1 MRASPNV
8 SLSTGSAFLPR
19 DAATLAAPFSQKRY
33 SRMISALK
41 FKAASNSNYPISED
55 TFDAF
60 LRAIWTDTPEKKR
73 CRELKAAHAEATRTG
88 DAKKIS
94 AAKDAYDA
102 AKSKVPP
109 WLIGARLNGTRNNAN
124 VIAEGYVTADFDD
137 VPDCEKLKGTLSLC
151 PHVLLA
157 AQSLGGRGV
166 FCVIPTTPEI
176 QKSPEKIKTLWQELS
191 NYTGIPIGAKDT
203 EGAHIDS
210 ACSDAAR
217 LRFESYDPTYF
228 YNPDASRWKSF
239 RELAYECYMGSRL
252 FDIAQCFGG
261 APDSGRENSNAR
273 NAFALAA
280 ISMIARARVYG
291 ESAFLRGRYFPF
303 KAQTV
308 VLGRS
313 GSNKSVTLDALHA
326 VASAFAVREVLSASD
341 ASLIDAVAKS
351 AAASEG
357 KGENMTWTPRREPF
371 PILEVIDEAGDD
383 KAARKGREYT
393 SQAADIRRRLFNEMA
408 SLSNAL
414 SRPAPGFPVR
424 SAYTNIQLST
434 PERWAE
440 SSNAGDGAAGDARRV
455 AEFWMP
461 TPLDDAETT
470 DPIVIGR
477 LMRLSQANAEPP
489 SVDRLID
496 LLSGLELRGEL
507 RLSSAVSDWALDGA
521 LPFLGGASR
530 EETALNV
537 TAYQTLAVSF
547 ATAFAYARGAER
559 ICDCDFLAGTSLFL
573 GVLETRKRLFPLAI
587 RNTETQQSAIT
598 EMILRTVRASGSFR
612 LDKLKK
618 KCASP
623 DFARVLKEL
632 VNNGVLVQFRGMD
645 AGQKRTMLRE
655 ATDDEIAQREDAMPD
670 FSDERANRDKVAR
683 NNAELARRDNVD
695 RGGVDF
701 GPYADCAPD
710 EKRSRVLAYIEKY
723 RLGHPLCP
731 GSRNNGLWEL
741 RVLLQRRNN
750 MWDDVAQRA
759 FIETAQE
766 TGLPDREIKLL
777 MRANIDGINPI
788 GKPG

>member
-1 MRASPNV
+1 
-8 SLSTGSAFLPR
+8 
-19 DAATLAAPFSQKRY
+19 
-33 SRMISALK
+33 MISALK
-41 FKAASNSNYPISED
+41 FKSASTSDYPVSVY
-55 TFDAF
+55 TFDVF
-60 LRAIWTDTPEKKR
+60 LRAIATDTPEKKR
-73 CRELKAAHAEATRTG
+73 CRELKVAYTDAVRTR
-88 DAKKIS
+88 DAKKI
-94 AAKDAYDA
+94 AEAKNAYDA
-102 AKSKVPP
+102 AKSTVSP
-109 WLIGARLNGTRNNAN
+109 WLLGARLNGPRNNAN
-124 VIAEGYVTADFDD
+124 VIAEGYVTVDFDD
-137 VPDCEKLKGTLSLC
+137 VPDCEALKNTLSLC

-176 QKSPEKIKTLWQELS
+176 QKGPEKIKILWQELS
-191 NYTGIPIGAKDT
+191 NYTGIPIGAKGT
-203 EGAHIDS
+203 EGPHIDS

-217 LRFESYDPTYF
+217 LRFESYDPVYA
-228 YNPDASRWKSF
+228 YNPDASRWKPF
-239 RELAYECYMGSRL
+239 RDLAYECYMGSRL

-261 APDSGRENSNAR
+261 ALDPGRENSHAR

-291 ESAFLRGRYFPF
+291 ESPFLRDRYFPF

-326 VASAFAVREVLSASD
+326 VASTFAVREVLSASD

-351 AAASEG
+351 AAESEG
-357 KGENMTWTPRREPF
+357 KGENMTWAQRREPL

-393 SQAADIRRRLFNEMA
+393 SQAADIRRRLFNEMT

-455 AEFWMP
+455 SEFWMP
-461 TPLDDAETT
+461 TPLDNEEAN
-470 DPIVIGR
+470 DPLVIGR
-477 LMRLSQANAEPP
+477 LMRLSQAMAEPP

-496 LLSGLELRGEL
+496 LLSGLDLRGEL

-521 LPFLGGASR
+521 LPYLCGGSQ
-530 EETALNV
+530 EETSLNV

-547 ATAFAYARGAER
+547 ATACAYARGADR
-559 ICDCDFLAGTSLFL
+559 IYDCDFLAGASLFL
-573 GVLETRKRLFPLAI
+573 GVMETRKRLLPLTFRSA
-587 RNTETQQSAIT
+587 ETQQSAIT
-598 EMILRTVRASGSFR
+598 DMILRTVRVSGTAR
-612 LDKLKK
+612 LDIIKK

-623 DFARVLKEL
+623 DFARVLTELIKE
-632 VNNGVLVQFRGMD
+632 GVLVKFRGID
-645 AGQKRTMLRE
+645 GGQTRTLLRE
-655 ATDDEIAQREDAMPD
+655 ATVEEIARRDDAMPD
-670 FSDERANRDKVAR
+670 FSEERANRDKVAR
-683 NNAELARRDNVD
+683 NNAELASKEKLDHA
-695 RGGVDF
+695 GTDF
-701 GPYADCAPD
+701 GSYADCSPD

-759 FIETAQE
+759 FIEAAQE
-766 TGLPDREIKLL
+766 TGLPEREIKLL
-777 MRANIDGINPI
+777 MRANIDGINPF
-788 GKPG
+788 GKPSQLGNSR

>member
-1 MRASPNV
+1 
-8 SLSTGSAFLPR
+8 
-19 DAATLAAPFSQKRY
+19 
-33 SRMISALK
+33 MISALK
-41 FKAASNSNYPISED
+41 FKSARSSDYPISD
-55 TFDAF
+55 HTFDVF
-60 LRAIWTDTPEKKR
+60 LRAIATDTPEKKR
-73 CRELKAAHAEATRTG
+73 CRELKAAHIESIRTG
-88 DAKKIS
+88 DAKKTS

-102 AKSKVPP
+102 AKSTVSP
-109 WLIGARLNGTRNNAN
+109 WLLGARLNGPRNNAN
-124 VIAEGYVTADFDD
+124 VIAEGYVTVDFDD
-137 VPDCEKLKGTLSLC
+137 VPDCEALKNTLSLC
-151 PHVLLA
+151 PHILLA
-157 AQSLGGRGV
+157 AQSLGGHGV

-176 QKSPEKIKTLWQELS
+176 QKSPEKIKILWQELS
-191 NYTGIPIGAKDT
+191 NYTGIPIGAKGT
-203 EGAHIDS
+203 EGPHIDS

-217 LRFESYDPTYF
+217 LRFESYDPAYVF
-228 YNPDASRWKSF
+228 NPDASRWKPF
-239 RELAYECYMGSRL
+239 LDLAYESYLGSRL

-261 APDSGRENSNAR
+261 APDPGRENCHAR

-291 ESAFLRGRYFPF
+291 ESPFLRGRYFPF

-357 KGENMTWTPRREPF
+357 KGESMTWTPRREPL

-393 SQAADIRRRLFNEMA
+393 SQAADIRRRLFNEMT

-455 AEFWMP
+455 AEFWIP
-461 TPLDDAETT
+461 TPLDDVETK
-470 DPIVIGR
+470 DPHAIGR
-477 LMRLSQANAEPP
+477 IMRLSQANSEPP

-496 LLSGLELRGEL
+496 LLSGLELRGDL

-521 LPFLGGASR
+521 LPFMGGASQ

-559 ICDCDFLAGTSLFL
+559 ICDCDFLAGASLFL
-573 GVLETRKRLFPLAI
+573 GVLETRKRLSPFAS
-587 RNTETQQSAIT
+587 RATETQQSAIT
-598 EMILRTVRASGSFR
+598 DMILRTVRASGSARFD
-612 LDKLKK
+612 LLKK

-623 DFARVLKEL
+623 DFARVLNDLITNGFL
-632 VNNGVLVQFRGMD
+632 VKFRGME
-645 AGQKRTMLRE
+645 AGQKRTMIRE
-655 ATDDEIAQREDAMPD
+655 ATVEEIAQRDDAIPD
-670 FSDERANRDKVAR
+670 FSEERANRDKVAR
-683 NNAELARRDNVD
+683 NNAELARRDKAN
-695 RGGVDF
+695 RGGDDF

-723 RLGHPLCP
+723 RLDHPLCP
-731 GSRNNGLWEL
+731 GARNNGLWEL
-741 RVLLQRRNN
+741 RVLLQRRNS

-759 FIETAQE
+759 FIETARD

-777 MRANIDGINPI
+777 MRANIDGANPI
-788 GKPG
+788 GKPS

>member
-1 MRASPNV
+1 ML
-8 SLSTGSAFLPR
+8 LSTDSVFLPR
-19 DAATLAAPFSQKRY
+19 DAATPAAPFSQKRQV
-33 SRMISALK
+33 SVIAALK
-41 FKAASNSNYPISED
+41 FKSTSTSDYPVSVQ
-55 TFDAF
+55 TFDVF
-60 LRAIWTDTPEKKR
+60 LRSIATDTPEKKR
-73 CRELKAAHAEATRTG
+73 CRELKAAHTDAVRTG

-94 AAKDAYDA
+94 EAKDAYDA
-102 AKSKVPP
+102 AKSKISP
-109 WLIGARLNGTRNNAN
+109 WLIGARLNGPRNNAN
-124 VIAEGYVTADFDD
+124 VVAEGYVTVDFDD
-137 VPDCEKLKGTLSLC
+137 VSDFEELKNTLSLC

-176 QKSPEKIKTLWQELS
+176 QKNPEKIKILWQELS
-191 NYTGIPIGAKDT
+191 NYTGIPIGAKGT
-203 EGAHIDS
+203 EGPHIDS

-217 LRFESYDPTYF
+217 LRFESYDPVYA
-228 YNPDASRWKSF
+228 YNPDASRWKPF
-239 RELAYECYMGSRL
+239 RDLAYECYMGSRL

-261 APDSGRENSNAR
+261 SPDPGRENGNAR

-280 ISMIARARVYG
+280 VSMIARARVYG
-291 ESAFLRGRYFPF
+291 ESAFLRDRYFPF

-326 VASAFAVREVLSASD
+326 VASTFSVREVLSASD

-351 AAASEG
+351 AAESEG
-357 KGENMTWTPRREPF
+357 KGENMTWTQRREPL

-393 SQAADIRRRLFNEMA
+393 AQAADIRRRLFNEMT
-408 SLSNAL
+408 SLSNAM

-455 AEFWMP
+455 SEFWMP
-461 TPLDDAETT
+461 TPLDNECTN
-470 DPIVIGR
+470 DPLSIGR
-477 LMRLSQANAEPP
+477 LMRLSQAQAEAP

-496 LLSGLELRGEL
+496 LLSGLDLRGEL

-521 LPFLGGASR
+521 LPYLGGANQ

-547 ATAFAYARGAER
+547 ATACAYARGAER
-559 ICDCDFLAGTSLFL
+559 ICDCDFLAGVSLFL
-573 GVLETRKRLFPLAI
+573 GVLETRKRLLPLACHAA
-587 RNTETQQSAIT
+587 ETQQSAIT
-598 EMILRTVRASGSFR
+598 DMILRTVRASGSAR

-623 DFARVLKEL
+623 DFARVLNEL
-632 VNNGVLVQFRGMD
+632 IKNGALVKFRGTD
-645 AGQKRTMLRE
+645 AGQNRTMVRE
-655 ATDDEIAQREDAMPD
+655 ATVEEIAQRDDAMPD
-670 FSDERANRDKVAR
+670 FSEERANRDKVAR
-683 NNAELARRDNVD
+683 NNAELASKEKLDHV
-695 RGGVDF
+695 GTDF

-723 RLGHPLCP
+723 RLGHPLCH

-777 MRANIDGINPI
+777 MRANIDGRNPI
-788 GKPG
+788 GKPS

>member
-1 MRASPNV
+1 
-8 SLSTGSAFLPR
+8 
-19 DAATLAAPFSQKRY
+19 
-33 SRMISALK
+33 MISALK
-41 FKAASNSNYPISED
+41 FKSASTSDYPVTVH
-55 TFDAF
+55 TFDVF
-60 LRAIWTDTPEKKR
+60 LRSIANDTPEKKR
-73 CRELKAAHAEATRTG
+73 CRELKAAHTDAVRTG
-88 DAKKIS
+88 DAKRIS
-94 AAKDAYDA
+94 AAKNAYDA
-102 AKSKVPP
+102 AKSTVSP
-109 WLIGARLNGTRNNAN
+109 WLLGASLKGPRNNAN
-124 VIAEGYVTADFDD
+124 VVAEGYVTVDFDD
-137 VPDCEKLKGTLSLC
+137 VSDCEGLKNTLSQC

-157 AQSLGGRGV
+157 AQSLGARGV

-191 NYTGIPIGAKDT
+191 NYTGIPIGAKGT
-203 EGAHIDS
+203 EGPHIDS

-217 LRFESYDPTYF
+217 LRFESYDPVYA
-228 YNPDASRWKSF
+228 YNPDASRWKPF
-239 RELAYECYMGSRL
+239 RDLAYECYMGSRL

-261 APDSGRENSNAR
+261 APDPEHENSHAR

-280 ISMIARARVYG
+280 VSMIARARVYG
-291 ESAFLRGRYFPF
+291 ESPFLRDRYFPF

-313 GSNKSVTLDALHA
+313 GSNKSATLDALHA
-326 VASAFAVREVLSASD
+326 VASTFAVREVLSASD

-357 KGENMTWTPRREPF
+357 KGENMTWTTLREPL

-393 SQAADIRRRLFNEMA
+393 SQAADIRRRLFNEMT

-461 TPLDDAETT
+461 TPLDNEEAN
-470 DPIVIGR
+470 DPLVIGR
-477 LMRLSQANAEPP
+477 LMRLSQAQAEPP

-496 LLSGLELRGEL
+496 LLSGLDLRGEL

-521 LPFLGGASR
+521 LPFLGGASQ

-547 ATAFAYARGAER
+547 ATAGAYARGADR
-559 ICDCDFLAGTSLFL
+559 ICDCDFLAGVSLFL
-573 GVLETRKRLFPLAI
+573 GVLDTRKRLLPMACH
-587 RNTETQQSAIT
+587 NTETQQSAIT
-598 EMILRTVRASGSFR
+598 DMILRTVRASGSAR

-623 DFARVLKEL
+623 DFARVLTEL
-632 VNNGVLVQFRGMD
+632 IENGVLVKFRGID
-645 AGQKRTMLRE
+645 GGQTRTMLRE
-655 ATDDEIAQREDAMPD
+655 ATDEEIAQREDAMPD
-670 FSDERANRDKVAR
+670 FSEERANRDKVAR
-683 NNAELARRDNVD
+683 NNAELAIQDKVGRV
-695 RGGVDF
+695 GTDF
-701 GPYADCAPD
+701 GSYADCAPD

-731 GSRNNGLWEL
+731 GSRNSGLWEL

-766 TGLPDREIKLL
+766 IGLPNREIKLL

-788 GKPG
+788 GKPS

>member
-1 MRASPNV
+1 
-8 SLSTGSAFLPR
+8 
-19 DAATLAAPFSQKRY
+19 
-33 SRMISALK
+33 MISALK
-41 FKAASNSNYPISED
+41 FKSASTSDYPVSVH
-55 TFDAF
+55 TFDVF
-60 LRAIWTDTPEKKR
+60 LRAIATDTPEKKR
-73 CRELKAAHAEATRTG
+73 CRELKAAHSDAVRTG
-88 DAKKIS
+88 DANRIS
-94 AAKDAYDA
+94 AAKNAYDA
-102 AKSKVPP
+102 AKSTVSP
-109 WLIGARLNGTRNNAN
+109 WLLGSSLNGQRNNAN
-124 VIAEGYVTADFDD
+124 VVAEGYVTVDFDD
-137 VPDCEKLKGTLSLC
+137 VPDCEALKNTLSLC

-176 QKSPEKIKTLWQELS
+176 QKSPEKIKLLWQELS
-191 NYTGIPIGAKDT
+191 NYTGIPIGEKGT
-203 EGAHIDS
+203 NGPHIDS

-217 LRFESYDPTYF
+217 LRFESYDPVFVYT
-228 YNPDASRWKSF
+228 PDASRWKPF
-239 RELAYECYMGSRL
+239 RDLAYECYMGSRL

-261 APDSGRENSNAR
+261 APDPGRENCNAR

-280 ISMIARARVYG
+280 ISMISRARVYG

-313 GSNKSVTLDALHA
+313 GSNKGVTLDALHA

-341 ASLIDAVAKS
+341 AALIDAIAKS

-357 KGENMTWTPRREPF
+357 KGENMIWTPRPD
-371 PILEVIDEAGDD
+371 PLPLLEVIDEAGDD

-393 SQAADIRRRLFNEMA
+393 SQATDLRRRLFNEMT

-414 SRPAPGFPVR
+414 SRPAPGFPVK

-440 SSNAGDGAAGDARRV
+440 NSNSGDSLAGDARRV
-455 AEFWMP
+455 SEFWLP
-461 TPLDDAETT
+461 TPIDDAETS
-470 DPIVIGR
+470 DPLVIGR
-477 LMRLSQANAEPP
+477 LMRLSQAQAEPP
-489 SVDRLID
+489 SVDLLLD
-496 LLSGLELRGEL
+496 LLSGLDARGVV
-507 RLSSAVSDWALDGA
+507 RLPCAVSDWALDGA
-521 LPFLGGASR
+521 LPYLGGASR

-547 ATAFAYARGAER
+547 ATACAYARGAER
-559 ICDCDFLAGTSLFL
+559 IYDCDFLAGASLFL
-573 GVLETRKRLFPLAI
+573 GVLETRKRLAPLSCKAV
-587 RNTETQQSAIT
+587 ETQQSSIT
-598 EMILRTVRASGSFR
+598 DMIIKTLRSAGDKGVRM
-612 LDKLKK
+612 DKLTGAGG

-623 DFARVLKEL
+623 DHAKVLSALIDKGVIVKFKVTTGGKVRSLLRIATEEEL
-632 VNNGVLVQFRGMD
+632 
-645 AGQKRTMLRE
+645 
-655 ATDDEIAQREDAMPD
+655 AQREDAGPD
-670 FSDERANRDKVAR
+670 FSEERANRDKVAR
-683 NNAELARRDNVD
+683 NNAERAAEAMQAKRDSVG
-695 RGGVDF
+695 RGSSDF

-723 RLGHPLCP
+723 RIGHPLCP
-731 GSRNNGLWEL
+731 GNRNNGLWEL

-759 FIETAQE
+759 FIETARE

-788 GKPG
+788 GKPS

>member
-1 MRASPNV
+1 
-8 SLSTGSAFLPR
+8 
-19 DAATLAAPFSQKRY
+19 
-33 SRMISALK
+33 MISALK
-41 FKAASNSNYPISED
+41 FKSASTSDYPVSVQA
-55 TFDAF
+55 FDAF
-60 LRAIWTDTPEKKR
+60 LRALATDTPDKKR
-73 CRELKAAHAEATRTG
+73 CRDLKAAHAEATRAG
-88 DAKKIS
+88 DLKKIS

-102 AKSKVPP
+102 AKSKISP
-109 WLIGARLNGTRNNAN
+109 WLIGASLNGPRNNAN
-124 VIAEGYVTADFDD
+124 VIAEGYVTVDFDD
-137 VPDCEKLKGTLSLC
+137 VSDCEGLKESLARC

-176 QKSPEKIKTLWQELS
+176 QKSPEKIKILWRELS
-191 NYTGIPIGAKDT
+191 DYTGIPIGAKDT
-203 EGAHIDS
+203 DGAHIDN

-217 LRFESYDPTYF
+217 LRFESYDPAYVF
-228 YNPDASRWKSF
+228 NPDASRWKPF

-261 APDSGRENSNAR
+261 APDPGRENSNAR

-280 ISMIARARVYG
+280 VSMIARARVYG

-357 KGENMTWTPRREPF
+357 KGENMTWTQRREPL
-371 PILEVIDEAGDD
+371 PLLEVIDEAGDD

-393 SQAADIRRRLFNEMA
+393 SQAADIRRRLFNEMT

-455 AEFWMP
+455 SEFWMP
-461 TPLDDAETT
+461 TQLDNECTNDPLK
-470 DPIVIGR
+470 IGR
-477 LMRLSQANAEPP
+477 LMRLSQAQAEPP

-496 LLSGLELRGEL
+496 LLSGLDLRGEL

-521 LPFLGGASR
+521 LPYLGGATP

-559 ICDCDFLAGTSLFL
+559 ICDCDFLAGASLFL
-573 GVLETRKRLFPLAI
+573 GVMETRKRLLPLAS
-587 RNTETQQSAIT
+587 RPAETQQSSIT
-598 EMILRTVRASGSFR
+598 DMILQTVRASGTAR
-612 LDKLKK
+612 LDVLKK

-623 DFARVLKEL
+623 DHARVLAEL
-632 VNNGVLVQFRGMD
+632 IKNGILVKFRGTD
-645 AGQKRTMLRE
+645 SGQSRTMVRE
-655 ATDDEIAQREDAMPD
+655 ATDEEIAQREDAMPD
-670 FSDERANRDKVAR
+670 FSEERANRDKVAR
-683 NNAELARRDNVD
+683 NNAELAGKDMVD
-695 RGGVDF
+695 RVGSDF
-701 GPYADCAPD
+701 GPYAECDPD

-741 RVLLQRRNN
+741 RVLLQRRND

-777 MRANIDGINPI
+777 MRANIDGKNPI
-788 GKPG
+788 GKPS

>member
-1 MRASPNV
+1 
-8 SLSTGSAFLPR
+8 
-19 DAATLAAPFSQKRY
+19 
-33 SRMISALK
+33 MISALK
-41 FKAASNSNYPISED
+41 FKSASTSDYPVSVH
-55 TFDAF
+55 TFDVF
-60 LRAIWTDTPEKKR
+60 LRSIATDTPEKKR
-73 CRELKAAHAEATRTG
+73 CRELKAAHTDAARTG
-88 DAKKIS
+88 DAKKI
-94 AAKDAYDA
+94 AEAKNAYDA
-102 AKSKVPP
+102 AKSKISP
-109 WLIGARLNGTRNNAN
+109 WLLGARLNGPRNNAN
-124 VIAEGYVTADFDD
+124 VIADGYVTVDFDD
-137 VPDCEKLKGTLSLC
+137 VLDCEELKNTLSLC

-176 QKSPEKIKTLWQELS
+176 QKSPEKIKILWQELS
-191 NYTGIPIGAKDT
+191 NYTGIPIGDKGT
-203 EGAHIDS
+203 GGPHIDS

-217 LRFESYDPTYF
+217 LRFESYDPTYM
-228 YNPDASRWKSF
+228 YNPDASRWKPF
-239 RELAYECYMGSRL
+239 RDLAYECYLGSRL

-261 APDSGRENSNAR
+261 APDPGRENSHAR

-280 ISMIARARVYG
+280 VSMISRARVYG

-326 VASAFAVREVLSASD
+326 VASTFAVREVLSASD
-341 ASLIDAVAKS
+341 ASLVDAVAKS
-351 AAASEG
+351 AADSEG
-357 KGENMTWTPRREPF
+357 KGENMTWTQRREPL

-383 KAARKGREYT
+383 KSARKGREYT
-393 SQAADIRRRLFNEMA
+393 SQSADIRRRLFNEMT

-440 SSNAGDGAAGDARRV
+440 SSNAGDGSAGDARRV
-455 AEFWMP
+455 SEFWMP
-461 TPLDDAETT
+461 TPLDNEGTN
-470 DPIVIGR
+470 DPITLGR
-477 LMRLSQANAEPP
+477 LMRLSHAQAEPP

-496 LLSGLELRGEL
+496 LLSGLDLRGEL
-507 RLSSAVSDWALDGA
+507 RLSSAVSDWALDGV
-521 LPFLGGASR
+521 LPYLGGADQ

-547 ATAFAYARGAER
+547 ATACAYSRGAER
-559 ICDCDFLAGTSLFL
+559 IYDCDFLAGVSLFL
-573 GVLETRKRLFPLAI
+573 GVLETRKRLLPLAC
-587 RNTETQQSAIT
+587 RPTETQQSSIT
-598 EMILRTVRASGSFR
+598 DMILRTVRASGCAR
-612 LDKLKK
+612 LDLLKT

-623 DFARVLKEL
+623 DFAKVLAEL
-632 VNNGVLVQFRGMD
+632 IKNGILVKFRSTGS
-645 AGQKRTMLRE
+645 GQKRTMVRE
-655 ATDDEIAQREDAMPD
+655 ATVDEIAQREDAMPD
-670 FSDERANRDKVAR
+670 FSEERANRDKVAR
-683 NNAELARRDNVD
+683 NNAELEGKDKVD
-695 RGGVDF
+695 RVGSDF
-701 GPYADCAPD
+701 GPYADCSPD

-766 TGLPDREIKLL
+766 TGLPSHEIKLL
-777 MRANIDGINPI
+777 MRANIDGVNPI
-788 GKPG
+788 GKPS

>member
-1 MRASPNV
+1 
-8 SLSTGSAFLPR
+8 
-19 DAATLAAPFSQKRY
+19 
-33 SRMISALK
+33 MISALK
-41 FKAASNSNYPISED
+41 FKSASTSDYPVSD
-55 TFDAF
+55 HTFDVF
-60 LRAIWTDTPEKKR
+60 LRAIATDTPEKKR
-73 CRELKAAHAEATRTG
+73 CRELKAAHAEAIRTG

-102 AKSKVPP
+102 AKSKISP
-109 WLIGARLNGTRNNAN
+109 WLLGARLTGQRNNSN
-124 VIAEGYVTADFDD
+124 VIAEGYVTVDFDD
-137 VPDCEKLKGTLSLC
+137 VTDCEELKNTLSRC

-157 AQSLGGRGV
+157 AQSLGGLGV

-191 NYTGIPIGAKDT
+191 SYTGIPIGAKET
-203 EGAHIDS
+203 VGPHIDS

-217 LRFESYDPTYF
+217 LRFESYDPSYA
-228 YNPDASRWKSF
+228 YNPDASRWKPF
-239 RELAYECYMGSRL
+239 RDLAYECYVGSRL

-261 APDSGRENSNAR
+261 APDPGRENSNAR

-313 GSNKSVTLDALHA
+313 GANKSVTLDALHA

-383 KAARKGREYT
+383 KAARKGREYA
-393 SQAADIRRRLFNEMA
+393 SQAADIRRRLFNEMT

-440 SSNAGDGAAGDARRV
+440 SSNARDGAAGDARRV

-461 TPLDDAETT
+461 TPIDDAETN
-470 DPIVIGR
+470 DPLAIGR
-477 LMRLSQANAEPP
+477 LMRLSQAQAEPP

-521 LPFLGGASR
+521 LPFLCGASQ
-530 EETALNV
+530 EETVLNV
-537 TAYQTLAVSF
+537 TAYQTLAMSF

-559 ICDCDFLAGTSLFL
+559 ICDCDFLAGASLFL
-573 GVLETRKRLFPLAI
+573 GVLETRKRIFPLAC
-587 RNTETQQSAIT
+587 RATETQQSAIT
-598 EMILRTVRASGSFR
+598 EMILRTVRASGSAR

-623 DFARVLKEL
+623 DFARVLDEL
-632 VNNGVLVQFRGMD
+632 IKSGILVQFRGID

-655 ATDDEIAQREDAMPD
+655 ATDDEIAQREDSMPD

-683 NNAELARRDNVD
+683 NNAELARRDKAD
-695 RGGVDF
+695 RGGADF
-701 GPYADCAPD
+701 GPYAECAPD

-723 RLGHPLCP
+723 RIGHPLCP
-731 GSRNNGLWEL
+731 GNRNNGLWEL

-759 FIETAQE
+759 FIEAAQE

-788 GKPG
+788 GKPS

>member
-1 MRASPNV
+1 
-8 SLSTGSAFLPR
+8 
-19 DAATLAAPFSQKRY
+19 
-33 SRMISALK
+33 MISALK
-41 FKAASNSNYPISED
+41 FKSASTSDYPISSN

-60 LRAIWTDTPEKKR
+60 LRSLATDTPEKKR
-73 CRELKAAHAEATRTG
+73 CRELKAAHADAVRTQ
-88 DAKKIS
+88 DAKKIA

-102 AKSKVPP
+102 AKSKISP
-109 WLIGARLNGTRNNAN
+109 WLLGARLSGPRNNAN
-124 VIAEGYVTADFDD
+124 VIADGYVTVDFDD
-137 VPDCEKLKGTLSLC
+137 VSDCEGLKNTLSLC
-151 PHVLLA
+151 PHVLLV
-157 AQSLGGRGV
+157 AQSLGASGV

-176 QKSPEKIKTLWQELS
+176 QKSPEKIKALWQELS
-191 NYTGIPIGAKDT
+191 NYTGIPIGAKGT
-203 EGAHIDS
+203 EGPHIDS

-217 LRFESYDPTYF
+217 LRFESYDPAYV
-228 YNPDASRWKSF
+228 YNPDASRWKPF
-239 RELAYECYMGSRL
+239 RDLAYECYMGSRL

-261 APDSGRENSNAR
+261 APDPGRENIHAR

-280 ISMIARARVYG
+280 ISMISRARVYG
-291 ESAFLRGRYFPF
+291 ESPFLRGRYFPF

-326 VASAFAVREVLSASD
+326 VASTFAVREVLSASD

-357 KGENMTWTPRREPF
+357 KGESMTWTPLREPL

-383 KAARKGREYT
+383 RAARKGREYT
-393 SQAADIRRRLFNEMA
+393 SQAADIRRRLFNEMT

-455 AEFWMP
+455 SEFWMP
-461 TPLDDAETT
+461 TPLDNEVTN
-470 DPIVIGR
+470 DPIMIGR
-477 LMRLSQANAEPP
+477 LMRLSKAQAEPP

-496 LLSGLELRGEL
+496 LLSGLESRGEL
-507 RLSSAVSDWALDGA
+507 RLSSAVSDWAIDGA
-521 LPFLGGASR
+521 LPYLCGGST
-530 EETALNV
+530 EETSLNV

-547 ATAFAYARGAER
+547 ATACAYARGADR
-559 ICDCDFLAGTSLFL
+559 IYDCDFLAGTSLFL
-573 GVLETRKRLFPLAI
+573 GVMETRKRILPLTFRPA
-587 RNTETQQSAIT
+587 ETQQSAIT
-598 EMILRTVRASGSFR
+598 DMILRTVRASGSAR

-623 DFARVLKEL
+623 DFARVLTELIKE
-632 VNNGVLVQFRGMD
+632 GVLVKFRGID
-645 AGQKRTMLRE
+645 GGRTRTLLRE
-655 ATDDEIAQREDAMPD
+655 ATNEEIAQREDSLPD
-670 FSDERANRDKVAR
+670 FSEERANRDKVAR
-683 NNAELARRDNVD
+683 NNAELASKEKLDHV
-695 RGGVDF
+695 GSDF
-701 GPYADCAPD
+701 GPYADCSPD

-723 RLGHPLCP
+723 RIGHPLCP

-741 RVLLQRRNN
+741 RVLMQRKNN

-766 TGLPDREIKLL
+766 TGLPNREIKLL

-788 GKPG
+788 GKPS

>member
-1 MRASPNV
+1 
-8 SLSTGSAFLPR
+8 
-19 DAATLAAPFSQKRY
+19 
-33 SRMISALK
+33 MISALK
-41 FKAASNSNYPISED
+41 FKSASTSDYPVSVQ
-55 TFDAF
+55 TFDVF
-60 LRAIWTDTPEKKR
+60 LRSIATDTPEKKR
-73 CRELKAAHAEATRTG
+73 CRELKAAHFDAVRTG

-94 AAKDAYDA
+94 AAKNAYDA
-102 AKSKVPP
+102 AKSTVSP
-109 WLIGARLNGTRNNAN
+109 WLLGARLNGPRNNAN
-124 VIAEGYVTADFDD
+124 VIADGYVTVDFDD
-137 VPDCEKLKGTLSLC
+137 VLDCEALKNTLSLC
-151 PHVLLA
+151 PHVMLA

-166 FCVIPTTPEI
+166 FCVLPTTPEI
-176 QKSPEKIKTLWQELS
+176 QKSPEKIKILWQELS
-191 NYTGIPIGAKDT
+191 NYTGIPIGAKGTD
-203 EGAHIDS
+203 GPHIDS

-217 LRFESYDPTYF
+217 LRFESYDPAYL
-228 YNPDASRWKSF
+228 YNPDASRWKPF
-239 RELAYECYMGSRL
+239 RDLAYECYMGSRL

-261 APDSGRENSNAR
+261 APDPGHENSHAR

-280 ISMIARARVYG
+280 VSMIARARVYG
-291 ESAFLRGRYFPF
+291 ESAFLRDRYFPF

-326 VASAFAVREVLSASD
+326 VASTFAVREVLSASD

-351 AAASEG
+351 AAAAEG
-357 KGENMTWTPRREPF
+357 KGENMTWTQRREPL

-393 SQAADIRRRLFNEMA
+393 SQAADIRRRLFNEMT

-440 SSNAGDGAAGDARRV
+440 NSNAGDGAAGDARRV
-455 AEFWMP
+455 SEFWMP
-461 TPLDDAETT
+461 TPLDDANTK
-470 DPIVIGR
+470 DPIAIGR
-477 LMRLSQANAEPP
+477 LMRLSQAQAEPP

-496 LLSGLELRGEL
+496 LLSGLDLRGEL

-521 LPFLGGASR
+521 LPYLGGASQ

-547 ATAFAYARGAER
+547 ATACAYARGAER
-559 ICDCDFLAGTSLFL
+559 IYDCDFLAGVSLFL
-573 GVLETRKRLFPLAI
+573 GVMETRERLAALACDGV
-587 RNTETQQSAIT
+587 ETQQSSIT
-598 EMILRTVRASGSFR
+598 DMIIKTLRKAGDQGVR
-612 LDKLKK
+612 LDKLKCAGGQ
-618 KCASP
+618 CASP
-623 DFARVLKEL
+623 DHAKVLTSLIAE
-632 VNNGVLVQFRGMD
+632 GVLVKYKSQVGGKIRSMV
-645 AGQKRTMLRE
+645 RI
-655 ATDDEIAQREDAMPD
+655 ATDEEIAQREDAMPD
-670 FSDERANRDKVAR
+670 FSEERANRDKVAR
-683 NNAELARRDNVD
+683 NNAELAGKDKVERV
-695 RGGVDF
+695 GSDF
-701 GPYADCAPD
+701 GPYADCSPD

-723 RLGHPLCP
+723 RIGHPLCP

-766 TGLPDREIKLL
+766 TGLPNREIKLL
-777 MRANIDGINPI
+777 MRANIDGVNPI
-788 GKPG
+788 GKPT

>member
-1 MRASPNV
+1 
-8 SLSTGSAFLPR
+8 
-19 DAATLAAPFSQKRY
+19 
-33 SRMISALK
+33 MISALK
-41 FKAASNSNYPISED
+41 FKSASTSNDPSSEE
-55 TFDAF
+55 TFDVF
-60 LRAIWTDTPEKKR
+60 LRAIATDTPEKRR
-73 CRELKAAHAEATRTG
+73 CRELKAFHIESIRTG

-94 AAKDAYDA
+94 AAKNAYDA
-102 AKSKVPP
+102 AKSTVSP
-109 WLIGARLNGTRNNAN
+109 WLLGARLNGPRNNAN
-124 VIAEGYVTADFDD
+124 VIAEGYVTVDFDD
-137 VPDCEKLKGTLSLC
+137 VPDCEKLKNTLALC
-151 PHVLLA
+151 PHILLA
-157 AQSLGGRGV
+157 AQSLGGHGV

-191 NYTGIPIGAKDT
+191 NYTGIPIGQKGT
-203 EGAHIDS
+203 EGTHIDS

-217 LRFESYDPTYF
+217 LRFESYDPTYM
-228 YNPDASRWKSF
+228 YNPDASRWKPF
-239 RELAYECYMGSRL
+239 RDLAYECYMGSRL

-261 APDSGRENSNAR
+261 APDPEHENSNAR

-280 ISMIARARVYG
+280 VSMIARARVYG
-291 ESAFLRGRYFPF
+291 ESPFLRDRYFPY

-341 ASLIDAVAKS
+341 ASLIDAIAKS
-351 AAASEG
+351 AAESEG
-357 KGENMTWTPRREPF
+357 KGENMNWTQRREPF

-383 KAARKGREYT
+383 KAARRGREYT
-393 SQAADIRRRLFNEMA
+393 SQAADIRRRLFNEMT

-440 SSNAGDGAAGDARRV
+440 NSNAGDGAAGDARRV
-455 AEFWMP
+455 SEFWMP
-461 TPLDDAETT
+461 TPLDNEETN
-470 DPIVIGR
+470 DPIMIGR
-477 LMRLSQANAEPP
+477 RMRLSQKQAEPP

-496 LLSGLELRGEL
+496 LLSGLDLRGEL

-521 LPFLGGASR
+521 LPCLGGASR

-547 ATAFAYARGAER
+547 ATACAYARGAER
-559 ICDCDFLAGTSLFL
+559 IYDCDFLAGVSLFL
-573 GVLETRKRLFPLAI
+573 GVMETRKRLLPMAC
-587 RNTETQQSAIT
+587 RATETQQSAIT
-598 EMILRTVRASGSFR
+598 DMILRTVRASGSAR
-612 LDKLKK
+612 LDLLKR

-623 DFARVLKEL
+623 DFARVLNEL
-632 VNNGVLVQFRGMD
+632 LKNGVLVKFRGID
-645 AGQKRTMLRE
+645 AGQKRTMVRE
-655 ATDDEIAQREDAMPD
+655 ATVDEIAQREDAMPD
-670 FSDERANRDKVAR
+670 FSEERANRDKVVR
-683 NNAELARRDNVD
+683 NNAELASKEKLDHV
-695 RGGVDF
+695 GSDF
-701 GPYADCAPD
+701 GSYADCAPD

-750 MWDDVAQRA
+750 MWDDVAKRA
-759 FIETAQE
+759 FIEAAQD
-766 TGLPDREIKLL
+766 TGLPDQEIKLL

-788 GKPG
+788 GKPS

>member
-1 MRASPNV
+1 
-8 SLSTGSAFLPR
+8 
-19 DAATLAAPFSQKRY
+19 
-33 SRMISALK
+33 MISALK
-41 FKAASNSNYPISED
+41 FKSASTSDYPVSD
-55 TFDAF
+55 HTFDVF
-60 LRAIWTDTPEKKR
+60 LRAIATDAPEKKR
-73 CRELKAAHAEATRTG
+73 CRELNAAHSDAVRTG
-88 DAKKIS
+88 DAKKI
-94 AAKDAYDA
+94 ALAKNAYDA
-102 AKSKVPP
+102 AKSTVSP
-109 WLIGARLNGTRNNAN
+109 WLLGARLNGPRNNAN
-124 VIAEGYVTADFDD
+124 VIAEGYVTVDFDD
-137 VPDCEKLKGTLSLC
+137 VPDCEALKNTLSLC

-176 QKSPEKIKTLWQELS
+176 QRSPEKIKILWQELS
-191 NYTGIPIGAKDT
+191 NYTGIPIGAKGT
-203 EGAHIDS
+203 EGPHIDT

-217 LRFESYDPTYF
+217 LRFESYDPVYV
-228 YNPDASRWKSF
+228 YNPDASRWKPF
-239 RELAYECYMGSRL
+239 RDLAYECYMGSRL

-261 APDSGRENSNAR
+261 APDPGRENIHAR

-291 ESAFLRGRYFPF
+291 ESPFLRGRYFPF

-326 VASAFAVREVLSASD
+326 VASTFAVREVLSASD

-351 AAASEG
+351 AASSEG
-357 KGENMTWTPRREPF
+357 KGEDMTWTPLREPL

-393 SQAADIRRRLFNEMA
+393 SQAADIRRRLFNEMT

-440 SSNAGDGAAGDARRV
+440 NSNAGDGAAGDARRV
-455 AEFWMP
+455 SEFWMP
-461 TPLDDAETT
+461 TPLDNEEAN
-470 DPIVIGR
+470 DPLVIGR
-477 LMRLSQANAEPP
+477 LMRLSQAQAEPP

-496 LLSGLELRGEL
+496 LLSGLDLRGGL
-507 RLSSAVSDWALDGA
+507 RLSSAVSDWVLDGA
-521 LPFLGGASR
+521 LPHLCGASQ
-530 EETALNV
+530 EETSLNV

-547 ATAFAYARGAER
+547 ATACAYARGAER
-559 ICDCDFLAGTSLFL
+559 IYDCDFLAGVSLFL
-573 GVLETRKRLFPLAI
+573 GVLETRKRLFPLAC
-587 RNTETQQSAIT
+587 RATETQQSAIT
-598 EMILRTVRASGSFR
+598 DMILRTVRASGSAR

-623 DFARVLKEL
+623 DFSKVLNEL
-632 VNNGVLVQFRGMD
+632 IKNGTLVKFRGID
-645 AGQKRTMLRE
+645 AGQKRTMVRE
-655 ATDDEIAQREDAMPD
+655 ATDEEIAQREDAMPD
-670 FSDERANRDKVAR
+670 FSEERANRDKVAR
-683 NNAELARRDNVD
+683 NNAELAGKEKLDHA
-695 RGGVDF
+695 GTDF
-701 GPYADCAPD
+701 GPYSDCSPD

-750 MWDDVAQRA
+750 MWDDVARRA
-759 FIETAQE
+759 FIETAQD

-788 GKPG
+788 CEPS

>member
-1 MRASPNV
+1 
-8 SLSTGSAFLPR
+8 
-19 DAATLAAPFSQKRY
+19 
-33 SRMISALK
+33 MISALK
-41 FKAASNSNYPISED
+41 FKSASTSDYPVSVQ
-55 TFDAF
+55 TFDVF
-60 LRAIWTDTPEKKR
+60 LRSIATDTPEKKR
-73 CRELKAAHAEATRTG
+73 CRELKAAHAGAVRTG
-88 DAKKIS
+88 DAKKIAS
-94 AAKDAYDA
+94 AKNAYDA
-102 AKSKVPP
+102 AKSTVSP
-109 WLIGARLNGTRNNAN
+109 WLLGAILNGPRNNAN
-124 VIAEGYVTADFDD
+124 VVAEGYATVDFDD
-137 VPDCEKLKGTLSLC
+137 VSDCEELKNTLSLC

-176 QKSPEKIKTLWQELS
+176 QKSPEKIKILWQELS
-191 NYTGIPIGAKDT
+191 NYTGIPIGAKGT
-203 EGAHIDS
+203 EGPHIDS

-217 LRFESYDPTYF
+217 LRFESYDPTYVF
-228 YNPDASRWKSF
+228 NPDASRWKPF
-239 RELAYECYMGSRL
+239 RDLAYECYMGSRL

-261 APDSGRENSNAR
+261 APDPGRENCHAR

-280 ISMIARARVYG
+280 ASMIARARVYG
-291 ESAFLRGRYFPF
+291 ESPFLRDRYFPF

-326 VASAFAVREVLSASD
+326 VASTFAVREVLSASD

-351 AAASEG
+351 AADSEG
-357 KGENMTWTPRREPF
+357 KGETMTWTQRREPL

-393 SQAADIRRRLFNEMA
+393 SQAADIRRRLFNEMT

-461 TPLDDAETT
+461 TPLDNECAN
-470 DPIVIGR
+470 DPLSIGR
-477 LMRLSQANAEPP
+477 LMRLSQAQAEPP

-496 LLSGLELRGEL
+496 LLSGLDLRGEL

-521 LPFLGGASR
+521 LPYLGGASQ
-530 EETALNV
+530 EETTLNV

-547 ATAFAYARGAER
+547 ATACAYARGAER
-559 ICDCDFLAGTSLFL
+559 IYDCDFLAGVSLFL
-573 GVLETRKRLFPLAI
+573 GVLETRKRLLPLAC
-587 RNTETQQSAIT
+587 RATETQQSSIT
-598 EMILRTVRASGSFR
+598 DMILRTVRASGSAR
-612 LDKLKK
+612 LDLLKK

-623 DFARVLKEL
+623 DFARVLNEL
-632 VNNGVLVQFRGMD
+632 IKGGILVKFRGMD
-645 AGQKRTMLRE
+645 GGQKRTLLRE
-655 ATDDEIAQREDAMPD
+655 ATEEEIAQREDAMPD
-670 FSDERANRDKVAR
+670 FSEERANRDKVAR
-683 NNAELARRDNVD
+683 NNADLARRDENERV
-695 RGGVDF
+695 GTDF
-701 GPYADCAPD
+701 GPYADCPPD

-723 RLGHPLCP
+723 RIGHPLCP

-766 TGLPDREIKLL
+766 TGLPNREIKLL

-788 GKPG
+788 GKPS

>member
-1 MRASPNV
+1 
-8 SLSTGSAFLPR
+8 
-19 DAATLAAPFSQKRY
+19 
-33 SRMISALK
+33 MISALK
-41 FKAASNSNYPISED
+41 FKFASTSDYPVSVH
-55 TFDAF
+55 TFDVF
-60 LRAIWTDTPEKKR
+60 LRALSTDTPEKKR
-73 CRELKAAHAEATRTG
+73 CRELKAAHANAVLTG
-88 DAKKIS
+88 DAEKIA

-102 AKSKVPP
+102 AKSTVSP
-109 WLIGARLNGTRNNAN
+109 WLLGASLKGPRNNAN
-124 VIAEGYVTADFDD
+124 VIAEGYVTVDFDD
-137 VPDCEKLKGTLSLC
+137 VPDCEALKNTLSLC

-166 FCVIPTTPEI
+166 FCVIPTTPDI

-191 NYTGIPIGAKDT
+191 NYTGIPIGDKGT
-203 EGAHIDS
+203 GGPHIDS

-217 LRFESYDPTYF
+217 LRFESYDHAYV
-228 YNPDASRWKSF
+228 YDPDASRWKPF
-239 RELAYECYMGSRL
+239 RELAYECYIGSRL

-261 APDSGRENSNAR
+261 SPDPGRENGNAR

-280 ISMIARARVYG
+280 VSMIARTRVYG
-291 ESAFLRGRYFPF
+291 ESPFLRGRYFPF

-313 GSNKSVTLDALHA
+313 GANKSVTLDALHA

-351 AAASEG
+351 AAVSEG
-357 KGENMTWTPRREPF
+357 KGEKMTWTPRREPL

-393 SQAADIRRRLFNEMA
+393 SQAADIRRRLFNDMT

-455 AEFWMP
+455 SEFWMP
-461 TPLDDAETT
+461 TPLDDSETK
-470 DPIVIGR
+470 DPLVIGR
-477 LMRLSQANAEPP
+477 LMRLSQAQAEPP
-489 SVDRLID
+489 SVDLLID
-496 LLSGLELRGEL
+496 LLSGLESRGEL
-507 RLSSAVSDWALDGA
+507 CLSSAVSEWALDGA
-521 LPFLGGASR
+521 LPYMGGSSQ

-537 TAYQTLAVSF
+537 TAYQTLSVSF
-547 ATAFAYARGAER
+547 ATACAYARGADR
-559 ICDCDFLAGTSLFL
+559 IYDCDFLAGASLFL
-573 GVLETRKRLFPLAI
+573 GVLETRKRLLPLAF
-587 RNTETQQSAIT
+587 RPTETQQSTIT
-598 EMILRTVRASGSFR
+598 DMILRTVRASGTAR

-618 KCASP
+618 KCSSP
-623 DFARVLKEL
+623 DFARVLTEL
-632 VNNGVLVQFRGMD
+632 IKNGTLVKFRGMD
-645 AGQKRTMLRE
+645 AGQNRTLLRE
-655 ATDDEIAQREDAMPD
+655 ATDEEIAQREDAMPD
-670 FSDERANRDKVAR
+670 FSEERANRDKVAR
-683 NNAELARRDNVD
+683 NNADLASQDKVD
-695 RGGVDF
+695 GVGSDF
-701 GPYADCAPD
+701 GPYADCSPD

-759 FIETAQE
+759 FIETARE
-766 TGLPDREIKLL
+766 TGLPDREVKLL

-788 GKPG
+788 GKHS

>member
-1 MRASPNV
+1 
-8 SLSTGSAFLPR
+8 
-19 DAATLAAPFSQKRY
+19 
-33 SRMISALK
+33 MISALK
-41 FKAASNSNYPISED
+41 FKSASTSDYPVSD
-55 TFDAF
+55 HTFDVF
-60 LRAIWTDTPEKKR
+60 LRSIAIDTPEKKR
-73 CRELKAAHAEATRTG
+73 CRELKVAYTDAVRTG
-88 DAKKIS
+88 DAKRIS
-94 AAKDAYDA
+94 AAKNAYDA
-102 AKSKVPP
+102 AKSTVSP
-109 WLIGARLNGTRNNAN
+109 WLLGASLNGPRNNAN
-124 VIAEGYVTADFDD
+124 VVAEGYVTVDFDD
-137 VPDCEKLKGTLSLC
+137 VSDCEELKSTLSLC

-176 QKSPEKIKTLWQELS
+176 QKSPEKIKILWQELS
-191 NYTGIPIGAKDT
+191 NYTGIPIGAKGTD
-203 EGAHIDS
+203 GPHIDS

-217 LRFESYDPTYF
+217 LRFESYDPTYT
-228 YNPDASRWKSF
+228 YNPDASRWKPF
-239 RELAYECYMGSRL
+239 RDLAYECYMGSRL
-252 FDIAQCFGG
+252 FDVAQCFGG
-261 APDSGRENSNAR
+261 APDPGRENSHAR

-291 ESAFLRGRYFPF
+291 ESPFLRGRYFPF

-326 VASAFAVREVLSASD
+326 VASTFAVREVLSASD

-357 KGENMTWTPRREPF
+357 KGENMTWTPLREPL

-383 KAARKGREYT
+383 RTARKGREYT
-393 SQAADIRRRLFNEMA
+393 SQAADLRRRLFNEMT

-440 SSNAGDGAAGDARRV
+440 SSDAGDGAAGDARRV
-455 AEFWMP
+455 SEFWMP
-461 TPLDDAETT
+461 TPLDNEGTN
-470 DPIVIGR
+470 DPIMIGR
-477 LMRLSQANAEPP
+477 LMRLSKAQAEPP
-489 SVDRLID
+489 SVDLLID
-496 LLSGLELRGEL
+496 LLSGLDLRGEL

-521 LPFLGGASR
+521 LPYLGGASL

-537 TAYQTLAVSF
+537 TAYQTLAVTF
-547 ATAFAYARGAER
+547 ATACAYARGAER
-559 ICDCDFLAGTSLFL
+559 IYDCDFLAGVSLFL
-573 GVLETRKRLFPLAI
+573 GVLETRKRLLPLAC
-587 RNTETQQSAIT
+587 RATETQQSAIT
-598 EMILRTVRASGSFR
+598 DMILRTVRASGSFR
-612 LDKLKK
+612 IDMLKK

-623 DFARVLKEL
+623 DFARVLNEL
-632 VNNGVLVQFRGMD
+632 IKNGTLVKFRGMD
-645 AGQKRTMLRE
+645 AGQKRTMVRE
-655 ATDDEIAQREDAMPD
+655 ATVDEIAQHEDAMPD
-670 FSDERANRDKVAR
+670 FSEERANRDKVAR
-683 NNAELARRDNVD
+683 NNAELAGKDKVD
-695 RGGVDF
+695 RVGTDF
-701 GPYADCAPD
+701 GSYADCAPD

-731 GSRNNGLWEL
+731 GSRNNGLWDL

-766 TGLPDREIKLL
+766 TGLPNREIKLL

-788 GKPG
+788 GKPS

>member
-1 MRASPNV
+1 
-8 SLSTGSAFLPR
+8 
-19 DAATLAAPFSQKRY
+19 
-33 SRMISALK
+33 MISALK
-41 FKAASNSNYPISED
+41 FKSASTSDYPVSVQ
-55 TFDAF
+55 TFDVF
-60 LRAIWTDTPEKKR
+60 LRSIATDTPEKKR
-73 CRELKAAHAEATRTG
+73 CRELKAAQTDAVRTG
-88 DAKKIS
+88 DAKRIS
-94 AAKDAYDA
+94 AAKNAYDA
-102 AKSKVPP
+102 AKSTVSP
-109 WLIGARLNGTRNNAN
+109 WLLGASLNGPRNNAN
-124 VIAEGYVTADFDD
+124 VVAEGYVTVDFDD
-137 VPDCEKLKGTLSLC
+137 VSDCEALKNTLSLC

-176 QKSPEKIKTLWQELS
+176 QKSPEKIKILWQELS
-191 NYTGIPIGAKDT
+191 NYTGIPIGAKGT
-203 EGAHIDS
+203 EGPHIDS

-217 LRFESYDPTYF
+217 LRFESYDPAYV
-228 YNPDASRWKSF
+228 YDPDASRWKPF
-239 RELAYECYMGSRL
+239 RDLAYECYMGSRL

-261 APDSGRENSNAR
+261 SPDPRRENSHAR

-291 ESAFLRGRYFPF
+291 ESPFLRGRYFPF

-326 VASAFAVREVLSASD
+326 VASTFAVREVLSASD

-351 AAASEG
+351 AADSEG
-357 KGENMTWTPRREPF
+357 KGENMTWTPRREPL

-393 SQAADIRRRLFNEMA
+393 SQAADIRRRLFNEMT

-455 AEFWMP
+455 SEFWMP
-461 TPLDDAETT
+461 TPLDNEGTN
-470 DPIVIGR
+470 DPIMIGR
-477 LMRLSQANAEPP
+477 LMRLSKAQSEPP

-496 LLSGLELRGEL
+496 LLSGLDLRGEL
-507 RLSSAVSDWALDGA
+507 RLSSSVSDWALDGA
-521 LPFLGGASR
+521 LPYLGGASQ

-537 TAYQTLAVSF
+537 TAYQTLSVSF
-547 ATAFAYARGAER
+547 ATACAYARGAER
-559 ICDCDFLAGTSLFL
+559 IYDCDFLAGVSLFL
-573 GVLETRKRLFPLAI
+573 GVLETRKRLSPLACTA
-587 RNTETQQSAIT
+587 TETQQSAIT
-598 EMILRTVRASGSFR
+598 DMILRTVRASGSAR

-623 DFARVLKEL
+623 DFAKVLNEL
-632 VNNGVLVQFRGMD
+632 MKTGVLVKFRGMD
-645 AGQKRTMLRE
+645 AGQSRTMIRE
-655 ATDDEIAQREDAMPD
+655 ATEEEFAQREDAMPD
-670 FSDERANRDKVAR
+670 FSEERANRDKVAR
-683 NNAELARRDNVD
+683 NNAELASHDNVD
-695 RGGVDF
+695 RVGSDF
-701 GPYADCAPD
+701 GPYADCSPD

-766 TGLPDREIKLL
+766 TGLPNREIRLL

-788 GKPG
+788 GKPS

>member
-1 MRASPNV
+1 
-8 SLSTGSAFLPR
+8 
-19 DAATLAAPFSQKRY
+19 
-33 SRMISALK
+33 MISALK
-41 FKAASNSNYPISED
+41 FKSASTSDYPVSVH
-55 TFDAF
+55 TFDVF
-60 LRAIWTDTPEKKR
+60 LRSIATDTPEKKR
-73 CRELKAAHAEATRTG
+73 CRELKAAHTDAARTG
-88 DAKKIS
+88 DAKKI
-94 AAKDAYDA
+94 AEAKNAYDA
-102 AKSKVPP
+102 AKSKISP
-109 WLIGARLNGTRNNAN
+109 WLLGARLNGPRNNAN
-124 VIAEGYVTADFDD
+124 VIADGYVTVDFDD
-137 VPDCEKLKGTLSLC
+137 VLDCEELKNTLSLC

-176 QKSPEKIKTLWQELS
+176 QKSPEKIKILWQELS
-191 NYTGIPIGAKDT
+191 NYTGIPIGDKGT
-203 EGAHIDS
+203 GGPHIDS

-217 LRFESYDPTYF
+217 LRFESYDPTYM
-228 YNPDASRWKSF
+228 YNPDASRWKPF
-239 RELAYECYMGSRL
+239 RDLAYECYLGSRL

-261 APDSGRENSNAR
+261 APDPGRENSHAR

-280 ISMIARARVYG
+280 VSMISRARVYG

-326 VASAFAVREVLSASD
+326 VASTFAVREVLSASD
-341 ASLIDAVAKS
+341 ASLVDAVAKS
-351 AAASEG
+351 AADSEG
-357 KGENMTWTPRREPF
+357 KGENMTWTQRREPL

-393 SQAADIRRRLFNEMA
+393 SQSADIRRRLFNEMT

-440 SSNAGDGAAGDARRV
+440 SSNAGDGSAGDARRV
-455 AEFWMP
+455 SEFWMP
-461 TPLDDAETT
+461 TPLDNEGTN
-470 DPIVIGR
+470 DPITLGR
-477 LMRLSQANAEPP
+477 LMRLSHAQAEPP

-496 LLSGLELRGEL
+496 LLSGLDLRGEL
-507 RLSSAVSDWALDGA
+507 RLSSAVSDWALDGV
-521 LPFLGGASR
+521 LPYLGGADQ

-547 ATAFAYARGAER
+547 ATACAYSRGAER
-559 ICDCDFLAGTSLFL
+559 IYDCDFLAGVSLFL
-573 GVLETRKRLFPLAI
+573 GVLETRKRLLPLAC
-587 RNTETQQSAIT
+587 RPTETQQSSIT
-598 EMILRTVRASGSFR
+598 DMILRTVRASGCAR
-612 LDKLKK
+612 LDLLKT

-623 DFARVLKEL
+623 DFAKVLAEL
-632 VNNGVLVQFRGMD
+632 IKNGILVKFRSTGS
-645 AGQKRTMLRE
+645 GQKRTMVRE
-655 ATDDEIAQREDAMPD
+655 ATVEEIAQREDAMPD
-670 FSDERANRDKVAR
+670 FSEERANRDKVAR
-683 NNAELARRDNVD
+683 NNAELEGKDKVD
-695 RGGVDF
+695 RVGSDF
-701 GPYADCAPD
+701 GPYADCSPD

-766 TGLPDREIKLL
+766 TGLPSHEIKLL
-777 MRANIDGINPI
+777 MRANIDGVNPI
-788 GKPG
+788 GKPS

>member
-1 MRASPNV
+1 
-8 SLSTGSAFLPR
+8 
-19 DAATLAAPFSQKRY
+19 
-33 SRMISALK
+33 MISALK
-41 FKAASNSNYPISED
+41 FKSASTSDYPVSVQ
-55 TFDAF
+55 TFDVF
-60 LRAIWTDTPEKKR
+60 LRSIATDTPEKKR
-73 CRELKAAHAEATRTG
+73 CRELKAAHADAVRTG
-88 DAKKIS
+88 DTKKMS
-94 AAKDAYDA
+94 AAKNAYDA
-102 AKSKVPP
+102 AKSTVSP
-109 WLIGARLNGTRNNAN
+109 WLLGARLNGPRNNAN
-124 VIAEGYVTADFDD
+124 VIAEGYVTVDFDD
-137 VPDCEKLKGTLSLC
+137 VPDCEALKNTLSLC

-176 QKSPEKIKTLWQELS
+176 QKSPEKIKILWQELS
-191 NYTGIPIGAKDT
+191 NYTGIPVGAKGT
-203 EGAHIDS
+203 EGPHIDS

-217 LRFESYDPTYF
+217 LRFESYDPTYM
-228 YNPDASRWKSF
+228 YNPDASRWKPF
-239 RELAYECYMGSRL
+239 RDLAYECYMGSRL

-261 APDSGRENSNAR
+261 APDPDRENINAR

-326 VASAFAVREVLSASD
+326 VASTFAVREVLSASD

-351 AAASEG
+351 AAESEG
-357 KGENMTWTPRREPF
+357 KGENMTWTQRREPV

-383 KAARKGREYT
+383 KAARKGREYA
-393 SQAADIRRRLFNEMA
+393 SQAADIRRRLFNEMT

-414 SRPAPGFPVR
+414 SRPAPLFPVR

-440 SSNAGDGAAGDARRV
+440 NSSAGDGAAGDARRV
-455 AEFWMP
+455 SEFWMP
-461 TPLDDAETT
+461 TPLDDAEAK
-470 DPIVIGR
+470 DPLVIGR

-496 LLSGLELRGEL
+496 LLSGLDLRGEL

-521 LPFLGGASR
+521 LPYLGGASQ
-530 EETALNV
+530 EETVLNV
-537 TAYQTLAVSF
+537 AAYQTLSVSF
-547 ATAFAYARGAER
+547 ATACAYARGAER
-559 ICDCDFLAGTSLFL
+559 IYDCDFLAGVSLFL
-573 GVLETRKRLFPLAI
+573 GVLATRKRILPMAC
-587 RNTETQQSAIT
+587 RATETQQSAIT
-598 EMILRTVRASGSFR
+598 DMILRTVRSSGSAR

-623 DFARVLKEL
+623 DFAKVLNEL
-632 VNNGVLVQFRGMD
+632 IKNGSLVKFRGMD
-645 AGQKRTMLRE
+645 AGQSRTMVRE
-655 ATDDEIAQREDAMPD
+655 STEEEIAQREDATPD
-670 FSDERANRDKVAR
+670 FSEERANRDKVAR
-683 NNAELARRDNVD
+683 NNASKEKLDHV
-695 RGGVDF
+695 GTDF
-701 GPYADCAPD
+701 GSYADCAPD

-759 FIETAQE
+759 FIEAAQE
-766 TGLPDREIKLL
+766 TGLPEREIKLL

-788 GKPG
+788 GKPSQLGNSR

>member
-1 MRASPNV
+1 
-8 SLSTGSAFLPR
+8 
-19 DAATLAAPFSQKRY
+19 
-33 SRMISALK
+33 MISALK
-41 FKAASNSNYPISED
+41 FKSASTSDYPVSVY
-55 TFDAF
+55 TFDVF
-60 LRAIWTDTPEKKR
+60 LRAIATDTQEKKR
-73 CRELKAAHAEATRTG
+73 CRELRAAHADAARTG
-88 DAKKIS
+88 DAKKIA
-94 AAKDAYDA
+94 AAKNAYDA
-102 AKSKVPP
+102 AKSTVPP
-109 WLIGARLNGTRNNAN
+109 WLLGARLNGPRNNAN
-124 VIAEGYVTADFDD
+124 VIAEGYVTVDFDD
-137 VPDCEKLKGTLSLC
+137 VPDCEELKNTLSLC

-166 FCVIPTTPEI
+166 FCVIPTTPET
-176 QKSPEKIKTLWQELS
+176 QRSPEKIKLLWQELS
-191 NYTGIPIGAKDT
+191 NYTGIPIGAKGT
-203 EGAHIDS
+203 EGPHIDS

-217 LRFESYDPTYF
+217 LRFESYDPTYM
-228 YNPDASRWKSF
+228 YNPDASRWKPF
-239 RELAYECYMGSRL
+239 RDLAYECYIGSRL

-261 APDSGRENSNAR
+261 APDPEHENRNAR

-280 ISMIARARVYG
+280 VSMIARARVYG
-291 ESAFLRGRYFPF
+291 ESPFLRERYFPF

-326 VASAFAVREVLSASD
+326 VASTFAVREVLSASD

-351 AAASEG
+351 AADPEG
-357 KGENMTWTPRREPF
+357 KGENMTWTQRREPL

-393 SQAADIRRRLFNEMA
+393 SQAADIRRRLFNEMT

-461 TPLDDAETT
+461 TQLDNECTNDPLK
-470 DPIVIGR
+470 IGR
-477 LMRLSQANAEPP
+477 LMRLSQSQAEPP

-496 LLSGLELRGEL
+496 LLSGLDLRGAL

-521 LPFLGGASR
+521 LPYLGGASQ

-547 ATAFAYARGAER
+547 ATACAYARGADR
-559 ICDCDFLAGTSLFL
+559 ICDCDFLAGVSLFL
-573 GVLETRKRLFPLAI
+573 GVLETRKRLSQMAC
-587 RNTETQQSAIT
+587 RATETQQSAIT
-598 EMILRTVRASGSFR
+598 DMILQIVRASGSAR

-623 DFARVLKEL
+623 DFAKVLNEL
-632 VNNGVLVQFRGMD
+632 IKNGVLVKFRGMD
-645 AGQKRTMLRE
+645 AGQSRTMVRE
-655 ATDDEIAQREDAMPD
+655 ATEEELAQREDAGPD
-670 FSDERANRDKVAR
+670 FSEERANRDKVAR

-695 RGGVDF
+695 CGSADF

-723 RLGHPLCP
+723 RIGHPLCP

-777 MRANIDGINPI
+777 MRANIDGRNPI
-788 GKPG
+788 RKPS

>member
-1 MRASPNV
+1 
-8 SLSTGSAFLPR
+8 
-19 DAATLAAPFSQKRY
+19 
-33 SRMISALK
+33 MISALK
-41 FKAASNSNYPISED
+41 FKSASTSDYPVSVQ
-55 TFDAF
+55 TFDVF
-60 LRAIWTDTPEKKR
+60 LRSIATDTPEKKR
-73 CRELKAAHAEATRTG
+73 CREFKAAHTDAVRTG
-88 DAKKIS
+88 DAKRIS
-94 AAKDAYDA
+94 AAKNAYDA
-102 AKSKVPP
+102 AKSTVSP
-109 WLIGARLNGTRNNAN
+109 WLLGASLKGPRNNAN
-124 VIAEGYVTADFDD
+124 VVAEGYVTVDFDD
-137 VPDCEKLKGTLSLC
+137 VSDCEELKSTLSLC

-191 NYTGIPIGAKDT
+191 NYTGIPIGAKGT
-203 EGAHIDS
+203 EGPHIDS

-217 LRFESYDPTYF
+217 LRFESYDPAYV
-228 YNPDASRWKSF
+228 YNPDASRWKPF
-239 RELAYECYMGSRL
+239 RDLAYECYVGSRL

-261 APDSGRENSNAR
+261 APDPERENINAR

-280 ISMIARARVYG
+280 VSMIARARVYG
-291 ESAFLRGRYFPF
+291 ESPFLRDRYFPF

-326 VASAFAVREVLSASD
+326 VAGTFAVREVLSASD

-351 AAASEG
+351 AADSEG
-357 KGENMTWTPRREPF
+357 KGETMTWTQRREPL

-393 SQAADIRRRLFNEMA
+393 SQAADIRRRLFNEMT

-455 AEFWMP
+455 SEFWMP
-461 TPLDDAETT
+461 TPLDNEGTN
-470 DPIVIGR
+470 DPIMIGR
-477 LMRLSQANAEPP
+477 LMRLSQAQAETP

-496 LLSGLELRGEL
+496 LLSGLDLRGEL

-521 LPFLGGASR
+521 LPYLGGASQ

-547 ATAFAYARGAER
+547 ATACAYARGADR
-559 ICDCDFLAGTSLFL
+559 IYDCDFLAGVSLFL
-573 GVLETRKRLFPLAI
+573 GVLETRKRLLPLAC
-587 RNTETQQSAIT
+587 RATETQQSSIT
-598 EMILRTVRASGSFR
+598 DMILRTVRASGSAR
-612 LDKLKK
+612 LDLLKK

-623 DFARVLKEL
+623 DFARVLNEL
-632 VNNGVLVQFRGMD
+632 IKGGILVKFRGMD
-645 AGQKRTMLRE
+645 GGQKRTLLRE
-655 ATDDEIAQREDAMPD
+655 ATDEEIAQREDAMPD
-670 FSDERANRDKVAR
+670 FSEERANRDKVAR
-683 NNAELARRDNVD
+683 NNAELASKEKLDHV
-695 RGGVDF
+695 GTDF
-701 GPYADCAPD
+701 GSYADCAPD

-723 RLGHPLCP
+723 RLGHPLYP

-766 TGLPDREIKLL
+766 TGLPNREIKLL

-788 GKPG
+788 GKPS

>member
-1 MRASPNV
+1 
-8 SLSTGSAFLPR
+8 
-19 DAATLAAPFSQKRY
+19 
-33 SRMISALK
+33 MISALK
-41 FKAASNSNYPISED
+41 FKSASTSDYPVSVQ

-60 LRAIWTDTPEKKR
+60 LRALATGTPEKKR
-73 CRELKAAHAEATRTG
+73 CRELKAAHADAVRTG
-88 DAKKIS
+88 DAKRIS
-94 AAKDAYDA
+94 AAKSAYDA
-102 AKSKVPP
+102 AKSTVSP
-109 WLIGARLNGTRNNAN
+109 WLLGARLNGPRNNAN
-124 VIAEGYVTADFDD
+124 VIAEGYVTVDFDD
-137 VPDCEKLKGTLSLC
+137 VPDCEALKNTLSLC

-176 QKSPEKIKTLWQELS
+176 QKSPEKIKALWQELS
-191 NYTGIPIGAKDT
+191 NYTGIPVGDKGT
-203 EGAHIDS
+203 KGPHIDT

-217 LRFESYDPTYF
+217 LRFESYDPACV
-228 YNPDASRWKSF
+228 YNPDASRWKPF
-239 RELAYECYMGSRL
+239 LDLAYECYLGSRL

-261 APDSGRENSNAR
+261 APDPGRENSHAR

-291 ESAFLRGRYFPF
+291 ESPFLRDRYFPF

-326 VASAFAVREVLSASD
+326 VASTFAVREVLSASD
-341 ASLIDAVAKS
+341 ASLIDAVAKC
-351 AAASEG
+351 AAESEG
-357 KGENMTWTPRREPF
+357 KGENMTWTQRREPL

-383 KAARKGREYT
+383 RAARKGREYT
-393 SQAADIRRRLFNEMA
+393 SQAADIRRRLFNEMT

-455 AEFWMP
+455 SEFWMP
-461 TPLDDAETT
+461 APLDNEGTS
-470 DPIVIGR
+470 DPIMIGR
-477 LMRLSQANAEPP
+477 LMRLSQAQAEPP

-496 LLSGLELRGEL
+496 LLSGLDLRGAL

-521 LPFLGGASR
+521 LPYLGGASL

-547 ATAFAYARGAER
+547 ATGCAYARGAER
-559 ICDCDFLAGTSLFL
+559 IYDCDFLAGVSLFL
-573 GVLETRKRLFPLAI
+573 GVLETRKRLLPLAC
-587 RNTETQQSAIT
+587 RVTETQQSSIT
-598 EMILRTVRASGSFR
+598 DMILRTVRASGSAR
-612 LDKLKK
+612 LDLLKK

-623 DFARVLKEL
+623 DFARVLNEL
-632 VNNGVLVQFRGMD
+632 IENGLLVKFRSLD
-645 AGQKRTMLRE
+645 SGQKRTMLRE
-655 ATDDEIAQREDAMPD
+655 ATVEEIAQREDAMPD
-670 FSDERANRDKVAR
+670 FSEERANRDKVAR
-683 NNAELARRDNVD
+683 NNAELASHDNVD
-695 RGGVDF
+695 RVGSDF
-701 GPYADCAPD
+701 GPYADCSPD
-710 EKRSRVLAYIEKY
+710 EKRARVLAYVDKFK
-723 RLGHPLCP
+723 LDHPLCP
-731 GSRNNGLWEL
+731 GARNNGLWDL

-766 TGLPDREIKLL
+766 TGLPNREIKLL

-788 GKPG
+788 GKPS

>member
-1 MRASPNV
+1 
-8 SLSTGSAFLPR
+8 
-19 DAATLAAPFSQKRY
+19 
-33 SRMISALK
+33 MISALK
-41 FKAASNSNYPISED
+41 FKSASTSDYPISSD
-55 TFDAF
+55 TFDVF
-60 LRAIWTDTPEKKR
+60 LRAIATDTPEKKR
-73 CRELKAAHAEATRTG
+73 CRELKAAHIESIRTR

-94 AAKDAYDA
+94 AAKNAYDA
-102 AKSKVPP
+102 AKSTVSP
-109 WLIGARLNGTRNNAN
+109 WLLGARLNGPRNNAN
-124 VIAEGYVTADFDD
+124 VIADGYVTVDFDD
-137 VPDCEKLKGTLSLC
+137 VPDCEELKNTLALC
-151 PHVLLA
+151 PHILLA
-157 AQSLGGRGV
+157 AQSLGGHGV

-191 NYTGIPIGAKDT
+191 NYTGIPRGAKGT
-203 EGAHIDS
+203 EGPHIDS

-217 LRFESYDPTYF
+217 LRFESYDPAYVF
-228 YNPDASRWKSF
+228 NPDASRWKPF
-239 RELAYECYMGSRL
+239 LDLTYECYMGSRL

-261 APDSGRENSNAR
+261 APDPGRENSHAR

-393 SQAADIRRRLFNEMA
+393 SQAADIRRRLFNEMT

-455 AEFWMP
+455 TEFWMP
-461 TPLDDAETT
+461 TPLDDANTK
-470 DPIVIGR
+470 DPIAIGR
-477 LMRLSQANAEPP
+477 LMRLSQAQAEPP

-496 LLSGLELRGEL
+496 LLSGLDLRGEL

-521 LPFLGGASR
+521 LPYLGGASK

-537 TAYQTLAVSF
+537 TAYQTLSVSF
-547 ATAFAYARGAER
+547 ATACAYARGAER
-559 ICDCDFLAGTSLFL
+559 IYDCDFLAGASLFL
-573 GVLETRKRLFPLAI
+573 GVLETRKRLLPMTCRA
-587 RNTETQQSAIT
+587 TETQQSAIT
-598 EMILRTVRASGSFR
+598 DMILRTVRASGSFR

-623 DFARVLKEL
+623 DFARVLNEL
-632 VNNGVLVQFRGMD
+632 IKNCVLVKFRGTD
-645 AGQKRTMLRE
+645 AGQMRTFLRE
-655 ATDDEIAQREDAMPD
+655 ATDEEIAQRDDAMPD
-670 FSDERANRDKVAR
+670 FSEERANRDKVAR
-683 NNAELARRDNVD
+683 NNAELERRDKAD
-695 RGGVDF
+695 RGGADF

-723 RLGHPLCP
+723 RLDHPLCP

-759 FIETAQE
+759 FIEAAQE

-788 GKPG
+788 GKPS

>member
-1 MRASPNV
+1 
-8 SLSTGSAFLPR
+8 
-19 DAATLAAPFSQKRY
+19 
-33 SRMISALK
+33 MISALK
-41 FKAASNSNYPISED
+41 FKSASTSDYPVSVQ
-55 TFDAF
+55 TFDVF
-60 LRAIWTDTPEKKR
+60 LRSIATDTPEKKR
-73 CRELKAAHAEATRTG
+73 CRELKAAHADAVRTG
-88 DAKKIS
+88 DTKKMS
-94 AAKDAYDA
+94 AAKNAYDA
-102 AKSKVPP
+102 AKSTVSP
-109 WLIGARLNGTRNNAN
+109 WLLGARLNGPRNNAN
-124 VIAEGYVTADFDD
+124 VIAEGYVTVDFDD
-137 VPDCEKLKGTLSLC
+137 VPDCEALKNTLSLC

-176 QKSPEKIKTLWQELS
+176 QKSPEKIKILWQELS
-191 NYTGIPIGAKDT
+191 NYTGIPVGAKGT
-203 EGAHIDS
+203 EGPHIDS

-217 LRFESYDPTYF
+217 LRFESYDPTYM
-228 YNPDASRWKSF
+228 YNPDASRWKPF
-239 RELAYECYMGSRL
+239 RDLAYECYMGSRL

-261 APDSGRENSNAR
+261 APDPDRENINAR

-326 VASAFAVREVLSASD
+326 VASTFAVREVLSASD

-351 AAASEG
+351 AAESEG
-357 KGENMTWTPRREPF
+357 KGESMTWTQRREPV

-383 KAARKGREYT
+383 KAARKGREYA
-393 SQAADIRRRLFNEMA
+393 SQAADIRRRLFNEMT

-414 SRPAPGFPVR
+414 SRPAPLFPVR

-440 SSNAGDGAAGDARRV
+440 NSSAGDGAAGDARRV
-455 AEFWMP
+455 SEFWMP
-461 TPLDDAETT
+461 TPLDDAEAK
-470 DPIVIGR
+470 DPLVIGR

-496 LLSGLELRGEL
+496 LLSGLDLRGEL

-521 LPFLGGASR
+521 LPYLGGASQG
-530 EETALNV
+530 ETVLNV
-537 TAYQTLAVSF
+537 AAYQTLSVSF
-547 ATAFAYARGAER
+547 ATACAYARGAER
-559 ICDCDFLAGTSLFL
+559 IYDCDFLAGVSLFL
-573 GVLETRKRLFPLAI
+573 GVLATRKRILPMAC
-587 RNTETQQSAIT
+587 RATETQQSAIT
-598 EMILRTVRASGSFR
+598 DMILRTVRSSGSAR

-623 DFARVLKEL
+623 DFAKVLNEL
-632 VNNGVLVQFRGMD
+632 IKNGSLVKFRGMD
-645 AGQKRTMLRE
+645 AGQSRTMVRE
-655 ATDDEIAQREDAMPD
+655 STEEEIAQREDATPD
-670 FSDERANRDKVAR
+670 FSEERANRDKVAR
-683 NNAELARRDNVD
+683 NNASKEKLDHV
-695 RGGVDF
+695 GTDF
-701 GPYADCAPD
+701 GSYADCAPD

-759 FIETAQE
+759 FIEAAQE
-766 TGLPDREIKLL
+766 TGLPEREIKLL

-788 GKPG
+788 GKPS

>member
-1 MRASPNV
+1 M
-8 SLSTGSAFLPR
+8 
-19 DAATLAAPFSQKRY
+19 
-33 SRMISALK
+33 
-41 FKAASNSNYPISED
+41 
-55 TFDAF
+55 
-60 LRAIWTDTPEKKR
+60 
-73 CRELKAAHAEATRTG
+73 KAAHADAVRTG
-88 DAKKIS
+88 DAKRIS
-94 AAKDAYDA
+94 AAKNAYDA
-102 AKSKVPP
+102 AKSTVPP
-109 WLIGARLNGTRNNAN
+109 WLLGASLKGPRNNAN
-124 VIAEGYVTADFDD
+124 VVAEGYVTVDFDD
-137 VPDCEKLKGTLSLC
+137 VPDCEELKNTLSLC
-151 PHVLLA
+151 PHVLRA

-176 QKSPEKIKTLWQELS
+176 QKSPEKIKILWKELS
-191 NYTGIPIGAKDT
+191 NYTGIPIGAKGT
-203 EGAHIDS
+203 EGPQIDS

-217 LRFESYDPTYF
+217 LRFEGYDPAYV
-228 YNPDASRWKSF
+228 YDPDASRWKPF
-239 RELAYECYMGSRL
+239 RDLAYECYLGSRL

-261 APDSGRENSNAR
+261 SPDPGRENSHAR

-280 ISMIARARVYG
+280 VSMIARARVYG
-291 ESAFLRGRYFPF
+291 ESPFLRDRYFPF

-326 VASAFAVREVLSASD
+326 VASTFAVREVLSASD

-351 AAASEG
+351 AAESDG
-357 KGENMTWTPRREPF
+357 KGENMTWTQRREPL

-393 SQAADIRRRLFNEMA
+393 SQAADIRRRLFNEVT
-408 SLSNAL
+408 SLSNAM

-440 SSNAGDGAAGDARRV
+440 SSNAEDGAAGDARRV
-455 AEFWMP
+455 SEFWMP
-461 TPLDDAETT
+461 TPLDDEEAN
-470 DPIVIGR
+470 DPIAIGR
-477 LMRLSQANAEPP
+477 LMRLSQAQAEPP

-521 LPFLGGASR
+521 LPFLGGASQ

-537 TAYQTLAVSF
+537 TAYHTLAVSF
-547 ATAFAYARGAER
+547 ATAFAYARGADR
-559 ICDCDFLAGTSLFL
+559 ICDCDFLAGASLFL
-573 GVLETRKRLFPLAI
+573 GVLETRKRIFPLAL

-612 LDKLKK
+612 LDKLRK
-618 KCASP
+618 KCSSP
-623 DFARVLKEL
+623 DFARVLNEL
-632 VNNGVLVQFRGMD
+632 IRNGILVKFRGMD
-645 AGQKRTMLRE
+645 AGQKRTLLRE
-655 ATDDEIAQREDAMPD
+655 ATDDEIAQSEDATPD
-670 FSDERANRDKVAR
+670 FSEERANRDKVAR

-695 RGGVDF
+695 RGGADF
-701 GPYADCAPD
+701 GPYAECAPD
-710 EKRSRVLAYIEKY
+710 EKRSRVLAYIEKF

-731 GSRNNGLWEL
+731 GARNNGLWEL

-759 FIETAQE
+759 FIEAAQE

-788 GKPG
+788 GKPS

>member
-1 MRASPNV
+1 
-8 SLSTGSAFLPR
+8 
-19 DAATLAAPFSQKRY
+19 
-33 SRMISALK
+33 MISALK
-41 FKAASNSNYPISED
+41 FKFASTSDYPVSVH
-55 TFDAF
+55 TFDVF
-60 LRAIWTDTPEKKR
+60 LRALATDTPEKKR
-73 CRELKAAHAEATRTG
+73 CRELKAAHADAVLSG
-88 DAKKIS
+88 DVEKIA

-102 AKSKVPP
+102 AKSTVSP
-109 WLIGARLNGTRNNAN
+109 WLLGASLNGPRNNAN
-124 VIAEGYVTADFDD
+124 VIAEGYVTVDFDD
-137 VPDCEKLKGTLSLC
+137 VPDCEALKNTLSLC

-157 AQSLGGRGV
+157 AQSIGGRGV

-191 NYTGIPIGAKDT
+191 NYTGITIGAKGT
-203 EGAHIDS
+203 EGPHIDS

-217 LRFESYDPTYF
+217 LRFESYDPTYM
-228 YNPDASRWKSF
+228 YNPDASRWKPF
-239 RELAYECYMGSRL
+239 RDLAYECYIGSRL

-261 APDSGRENSNAR
+261 APDQGRENSHAR

-291 ESAFLRGRYFPF
+291 ESPFLRERYFPF
-303 KAQTV
+303 KAQAV

-326 VASAFAVREVLSASD
+326 VASTFAVREVLSASD

-351 AAASEG
+351 AAESEG
-357 KGENMTWTPRREPF
+357 KGENMTWTQRREPL

-393 SQAADIRRRLFNEMA
+393 SQAADIRRRLFNEMT

-461 TPLDDAETT
+461 MQLDNECTNDPLK
-470 DPIVIGR
+470 IGR
-477 LMRLSQANAEPP
+477 LMRLYQAHAEPP

-496 LLSGLELRGEL
+496 LLSGLDLRGEL

-521 LPFLGGASR
+521 LPYLGGASP

-537 TAYQTLAVSF
+537 TAYQTLSVSF
-547 ATAFAYARGAER
+547 ATACAYARGAER
-559 ICDCDFLAGTSLFL
+559 IYDCDFLAGVSLFL
-573 GVLETRKRLFPLAI
+573 GVLETRKRLFSLAC
-587 RNTETQQSAIT
+587 RPAETQQSSIT
-598 EMILRTVRASGSFR
+598 DMILRTVRASGTAR

-623 DFARVLKEL
+623 DFARVLTEL
-632 VNNGVLVQFRGMD
+632 IKNGILVKFRGTD
-645 AGQKRTMLRE
+645 AGQNRTLLRE
-655 ATDDEIAQREDAMPD
+655 ATDEEIAQREDAMPD
-670 FSDERANRDKVAR
+670 FSEERANRDKVAR
-683 NNAELARRDNVD
+683 NNAELASKEKLDHV
-695 RGGVDF
+695 GSDF

-759 FIETAQE
+759 FIETARE
-766 TGLPDREIKLL
+766 TGLPDREVKLL

-788 GKPG
+788 GKHS